1 MAIKANS
8 IFTFNASSRKVE
20 KEAYKKIFF
29 IHPHRYLT
37 QIKGEENMKTIR
49 SIFFTLMAIIV
60 TVSMVGCQAKPAAG
74 PVTIHILTM
83 DQAGLKPAEIDQIVK
98 DFEAQN
104 PDIKVNMEYVG
115 YDYVHDKIVTG
126 MAANP
131 PAYDAAMIDVIWP
144 DEFIK
149 AGYLLDV
156 TSRVTPEMKSGIFPA
171 AWNGVTRN
179 GKVYGMPWL
188 MDVKYF
194 MYNKDMLQKA
204 GFNAPPKTWEELV
217 DQAKSIKEKGLAENP
232 IIWSWNQKE
241 GVTCDFAVLL
251 FGNGG
256 SFVDASG
263 KPAFNNDKGVETL
276 TWMKQTI
283 DDGISNPS
291 SVASDENAVEANFL
305 AGKSAFAVN
314 WLFQYADSNDATKSQ
329 IVGQA
334 AFAPMPVFASAAAAG
349 VKGSSVDGSS
359 SFAIMATT
367 PYPDQTWKF
376 LTYLSS
382 NEVQMKYSAEM
393 LPIWQSDF
401 TGDAMTKLEA
411 ASPTN
416 PVTVP
421 AFVAQFPF
429 ANERPT
435 VPYYNEA
442 SAALQLAIQE
452 ALTGVSS
459 PKDALDKAA
468 AKWVELA
475 GK

>member
-1 MAIKANS
+1 MLMVAL
-8 IFTFNASSRKVE
+8 V
-20 KEAYKKIFF
+20 
-29 IHPHRYLT
+29 
-37 QIKGEENMKTIR
+37 
-49 SIFFTLMAIIV
+49 LMASLI
-60 TVSMVGCQAKPAAG
+60 SCGAPKPATG

-83 DQAGLKPAEIDQIVK
+83 DQARLKPAEIDQIAR
-98 DFEAQN
+98 DFEAKN
-104 PDIKVNMEYVG
+104 PNIKVSMEYLD
-115 YDYVHDKIVTG
+115 YDHVHDKIVTG
-126 MAANP
+126 MAAKP

-156 TSRVTPEMKSGIFPA
+156 TNRVTPEMKSGMFPA

-179 GKVYGMPWL
+179 GKIYGMPWL

-204 GFNAPPKTWEELV
+204 GITDPPKIWEELV
-217 DQAKSIKEKGLAENP
+217 DQAKTIKDKGIVEFP

-241 GVTCDFAVLL
+241 GVVCDYAVLL
-251 FGNGG
+251 YGNGG
-256 SFVDASG
+256 TFVDANG
-263 KPAFNNDKGVETL
+263 KPAFNNDKGVQAL

-283 DDGISNPS
+283 DDGLTNPA
-291 SVASDENAVEANFL
+291 SVSSDENAVRDNFI
-305 AGKSAFAVN
+305 AGQSAFAVN
-314 WLFQYADSNDATKSQ
+314 WLFQYSDSNDASKSA
-329 IVGQA
+329 IAGQA
-334 AFAPMPVFASAAAAG
+334 AFAPMPVFKAGADAG

-359 SFAIMATT
+359 SFAVMATT

-376 LTYLSS
+376 LTYLAS
-382 NEVQMKYSAEM
+382 NEVQMKYSKEM
-393 LPIWQSDF
+393 LPIWQTDF
-401 TGDAMTKLEA
+401 QGDTLKQLESA
-411 ASPTN
+411 TETN

-421 AFVAQFPF
+421 AFLGQFPF

-435 VPYYNEA
+435 VAYYNEA

-452 ALTGVSS
+452 ALTGVKS
-459 PKDALDKAA
+459 PKDALDAAA

>member
-1 MAIKANS
+1 
-8 IFTFNASSRKVE
+8 
-20 KEAYKKIFF
+20 
-29 IHPHRYLT
+29 
-37 QIKGEENMKTIR
+37 MKSIR
-49 SIFFTLMAIIV
+49 SMLFTLMVIIV
-60 TVSMVGCQAKPAAG
+60 IASLVGCQAKQAAG
-74 PVTIHILTM
+74 PVTIHVLTM

-104 PDIKVNMEYVG
+104 PDIKVNMEYLG
-115 YDYVHDKIVTG
+115 YDYVHDKITTG
-126 MAANP
+126 MAAKP

-156 TSRVTPEMKSGIFPA
+156 TNRVTPEMKAGMFPA
-171 AWNGVTRN
+171 SWNGVTRN
-179 GKVYGMPWL
+179 GKIYGMPWI

-194 MYNKDMLQKA
+194 MYNKDILTKA
-204 GFNAPPKTWEELV
+204 GFTDPPKTWEELV
-217 DQAKSIKEKGLAENP
+217 DQAKVIKQKGLAEFP
-232 IIWSWNQKE
+232 VIWSWNQKE
-241 GVTCDFAVLL
+241 GVVCDYAVLL

-256 SFVDASG
+256 SFVDANG
-263 KPAFNNDKGVETL
+263 KPAFNNDKGVQAL
-276 TWMKQTI
+276 TWMKQTL
-283 DDGISNPS
+283 DDKLSDPS
-291 SVASDENAVEANFL
+291 SVSSDENAVEANFL

-314 WLFQYADSNDATKSQ
+314 WLFQYSDSNDKTKSQ
-329 IVGQA
+329 IAGQA
-334 AFAPMPVFASAAAAG
+334 AFAPMPVFKAGADAG

-376 LTYLSS
+376 LTYIAS
-382 NEVQMKYSAEM
+382 NEVQTKYSAEM
-393 LPIWQSDF
+393 LPVWQDDF
-401 TGDAMTKLEA
+401 KGDALTKLEA
-411 ASPTN
+411 ANPTN

-421 AFVAQFPF
+421 AFLGQFPY

-452 ALTGVSS
+452 ALTGVKT
-459 PKDALDKAA
+459 PQAALDDAA

-475 GK
+475 K

>member
-1 MAIKANS
+1 MR
-8 IFTFNASSRKVE
+8 TL
-20 KEAYKKIFF
+20 YKI
-29 IHPHRYLT
+29 
-37 QIKGEENMKTIR
+37 
-49 SIFFTLMAIIV
+49 TLLL
-60 TVSMVGCQAKPAAG
+60 MVAVLAARCAPAKPAAG
-74 PVTIHILTM
+74 GPVTIHVLTM
-83 DQAGLKPAEIDQIVK
+83 DQAGLKPAEIDQIARE
-98 DFEAQN
+98 FEAQN
-104 PDIKVNMEYVG
+104 PDIKVAMEYLG
-115 YDYVHDKIVTG
+115 YDYMHEKIVTG
-126 MAANP
+126 MRASP
-131 PAYDAAMIDVIWP
+131 PAYDAVMIDVIWP

-156 TSRVTPEMKSGIFPA
+156 TDRVTPEMRAGIFPA
-171 AWNGVTRN
+171 SWNGVTRN

-204 GFNAPPKTWEELV
+204 GFNEPPKTWEELV
-217 DQAKSIKEKGLAENP
+217 EQAKVLKEKGIAEFP
-232 IIWSWNQKE
+232 IDWSWNQKE

-256 SFVDASG
+256 SFVDDAG
-263 KPAFNNDKGVETL
+263 KPAFNNEKGVEVL

-283 DDGISNPS
+283 DDGLTNPASIS
-291 SVASDENAVEANFL
+291 SDEMVVEADFL

-314 WLFQYADSNDATKSQ
+314 WLFQYSDSNDPAKSQ

-334 AFAPMPVFASAAAAG
+334 AFAPMPVFDAAAKAG

-367 PYPDQTWKF
+367 PYADQTWKF

-382 NEVQMKYSAEM
+382 NEVQTKYSAEM
-393 LPIWQSDF
+393 LPIWQDDF
-401 TGDAMTKLEA
+401 KGENLEKLKA
-411 ASPTN
+411 ATPSN

-421 AFVAQFPF
+421 AFLAQFPY

-452 ALTGVSS
+452 ALTGVKT
-459 PKDALDKAA
+459 PQEALDAAA
-468 AKWVELA
+468 AKWIELA
-475 GK
+475 GQ

>member
-1 MAIKANS
+1 LKEKNIMRALHKINLLILALVLAIGMVS
-8 IFTFNASSRKVE
+8 CGPQAS
-20 KEAYKKIFF
+20 
-29 IHPHRYLT
+29 T
-37 QIKGEENMKTIR
+37 
-49 SIFFTLMAIIV
+49 
-60 TVSMVGCQAKPAAG
+60 G
-74 PVTIHILTM
+74 PVTIHVLTM

-104 PDIKVNMEYVG
+104 PDIKVNMEYLG
-115 YDYVHDKIVTG
+115 YDYVHDKITTG
-126 MAANP
+126 MAAKP

-156 TSRVTPEMKSGIFPA
+156 TNRITPDMKSGMFQA
-171 AWNGVTRN
+171 SWNGVTRN

-194 MYNKDMLQKA
+194 MYNKDILSKA
-204 GFNAPPKTWEELV
+204 GISAPPKTWEELV
-217 DQAKSIKEKGLAENP
+217 DQAKTVKDKGLAEFP

-241 GVTCDFAVLL
+241 GVVCDYAVLL
-251 FGNGG
+251 YGNGG
-256 SFVDASG
+256 SFVDSSG
-263 KPAFNNDKGVETL
+263 KPAFNNDKGVQAL

-283 DDGISNPS
+283 DDGLTNPA
-291 SVASDENAVEANFL
+291 SVSSDENAVEADFL
-305 AGKSAFAVN
+305 AGKSVFAVN
-314 WLFQYADSNDATKSQ
+314 WLFQYSDSNDASKSQ

-334 AFAPMPVFASAAAAG
+334 AFAPMPVFKAG
-349 VKGSSVDGSS
+349 ADAGIKGSSVDGSS

-376 LTYLSS
+376 LSYLSS
-382 NEVQMKYSAEM
+382 NEVQTKYSAEM
-393 LPIWQSDF
+393 LPVWQTDF
-401 TGDAMTKLEA
+401 QGDALKTLEGA
-411 ASPTN
+411 TPTN

-421 AFVAQFPF
+421 AFLAQFPY

-452 ALTGVSS
+452 ALTGVKS
-459 PKDALDKAA
+459 PKDALDEAA
-468 AKWVELA
+468 AKWIELA
-475 GK
+475 K

>member
-1 MAIKANS
+1 MENDMRS
-8 IFTFNASSRKVE
+8 FQ
-20 KEAYKKIFF
+20 KIFF
-29 IHPHRYLT
+29 LIMILVFVVGAT
-37 QIKGEENMKTIR
+37 
-49 SIFFTLMAIIV
+49 
-60 TVSMVGCQAKPAAG
+60 GCQPKSAG
-74 PVTIHILTM
+74 PVTIHVLTM
-83 DQAGLKPAEIDQIVK
+83 DQAGLKPAEIDQIAR

-104 PDIKVNMEYVG
+104 PDIKVYMEYVG

-126 MAANP
+126 MAAKP

-156 TSRVTPEMKSGIFPA
+156 TDRITPDMKSGIFPA
-171 AWNGVTRN
+171 SFNGVTRN

-194 MYNKDMLQKA
+194 MYNKDMLQQA
-204 GFNAPPKTWEELV
+204 GFTDPPKTWEELV
-217 DQAKSIKEKGLAENP
+217 DQAKVIKQKGIAEFP

-241 GVTCDFAVLL
+241 GVVCDFTVLL

-256 SFVDASG
+256 AFLDANG
-263 KPAFNNDKGVETL
+263 KPVFNNDKGVQVL

-283 DDGISNPS
+283 DDGLSNPS
-291 SVASDENAVEANFL
+291 SVSSDENAVEADFL

-314 WLFQYADSNDATKSQ
+314 WLFQYSDSNDASKSQ
-329 IVGQA
+329 IVGKA
-334 AFAPMPVFASAAAAG
+334 AFAPMPVFEAG
-349 VKGSSVDGSS
+349 AMAGIKGSSVDGSS

-376 LTYLSS
+376 LNYIAS
-382 NEVQMKYSAEM
+382 NEVQIKYSAEM
-393 LPIWQSDF
+393 LPIWQTDF
-401 TGDAMTKLEA
+401 QGDSLKKLEA
-411 ASPTN
+411 ATPTN

-421 AFVAQFPF
+421 AFLAQFPY

-435 VPYYNEA
+435 VPYYNEG

-452 ALTGVSS
+452 ALTGVKS
-459 PKDALDKAA
+459 PKDALDEAA
-468 AKWVELA
+468 AKWVQLA
-475 GK
+475 GQ

>member
-1 MAIKANS
+1 MRTAA
-8 IFTFNASSRKVE
+8 
-20 KEAYKKIFF
+20 KIVLGVL
-29 IHPHRYLT
+29 ILT
-37 QIKGEENMKTIR
+37 
-49 SIFFTLMAIIV
+49 LL
-60 TVSMVGCQAKPAAG
+60 VSAVGCQSQPAAPAAPPTTAPPAPAAQ
-74 PVTIHILTM
+74 PVTIHVLTM
-83 DQAGLKPAEIDQIVK
+83 DQAGLKPAEIDQIARE
-98 DFEAQN
+98 FEAKN
-104 PDIKVNMEYVG
+104 PDIKVVMEYVG
-115 YDYVHDKIVTG
+115 YDFVHDKIVTG
-126 MAANP
+126 MAAKP

-156 TSRVTPEMKSGIFPA
+156 TDRVTSDMKANMFPA
-171 AWNGVTRN
+171 SWNGVTRN

-194 MYNKDMLQKA
+194 MYNKDILQKA
-204 GFNAPPKTWEELV
+204 GFDQPPKTWEEMV
-217 DQAKSIKEKGLAENP
+217 DQAKAIKQKGLLEFP

-256 SFVDASG
+256 AFVDANG
-263 KPAFNNDKGVETL
+263 KPAFNNDKGVQVL
-276 TWMKQTI
+276 SWMKKTI
-283 DDGISNPS
+283 DDGLTNPS

-314 WLFQYADSNDATKSQ
+314 WLFQYSDSNDATKSQ
-329 IVGQA
+329 IVGKA
-334 AFAPMPVFASAAAAG
+334 AFAPMPVFAAGAAAG

-367 PYPDQTWKF
+367 PYPDQVWKF
-376 LTYLSS
+376 LTYLAS
-382 NEVQMKYSAEM
+382 NEVQTKYSAEM
-393 LPIWQSDF
+393 LPVWQTDF
-401 TGDAMTKLEA
+401 QGDALAKLKA
-411 ASPTN
+411 ATPSN

-421 AFVAQFPF
+421 AFLAQFPF

-452 ALTGVSS
+452 ALTGVKS
-459 PKDALDKAA
+459 PQQALDDAA
-468 AKWVELA
+468 AKWVQLA
-475 GK
+475 AK